1 MVAAFTKPPTP
12 QRIERKEKKKNVV
25 ATAVVLIEFCS
36 FYLFE
41 IDSF

>member
-1 MVAAFTKPPTP
+1 MVAAFTKHHTP
-12 QRIERKEKKKNVV
+12 QKIERKEKKKDVF